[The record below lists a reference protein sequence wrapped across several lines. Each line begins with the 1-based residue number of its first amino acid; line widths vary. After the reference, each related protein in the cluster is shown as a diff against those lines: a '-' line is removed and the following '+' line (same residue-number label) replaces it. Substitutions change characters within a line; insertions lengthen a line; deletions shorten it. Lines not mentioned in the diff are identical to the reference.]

1 MFIKEF
7 SSEVQDFLPLSI
19 FVFSDKLD
27 YFPDNIV
34 KDISVK
40 KIYDRIIQ
48 DKQLTG
54 KTGESSYI
62 YLLDDK
68 FSQLYFI
75 GAGESTDTDIE
86 NFRLAGASLCQKLRK
101 FKVNKIALKFPFNEN
116 NSPIEIQNKVQ
127 AFTEGFMLRN
137 YDFSKYREKQ
147 NEEKVEELYFVE
159 ENELIKEN
167 IVKGFELGQILSNAT
182 NLCRDIS
189 NEPGN
194 EMTPTE
200 MSNRALQI
208 SEKSDGKL
216 LCKIFDKQK
225 LEEFGMG
232 CFLGV
237 AKAGGEVPQ
246 MIVLEYKN
254 ANNPEDPFIA
264 LIGKG
269 ITFDSGGISLKNSS
283 GMFHMKRDMSGAST
297 VLGVMKAISE
307 LNLKINVVAVIGAT
321 ENMPGSNA
329 YKPGDVLRSMS
340 GKTVEITNTDA
351 EGRLVL
357 ADLLTYAQKNYQVNS
372 IIDVATLTGAVQ
384 RALGSAITGC
394 FTNNKELLN
403 RLFIASEKSNE
414 PLWELPLGL
423 KYYRGANKSYFAD
436 LKNSSDKPPGAT
448 KAALFLY
455 EFIENNTPWIHI
467 DIGGTET
474 ASGEPS
480 SYYPRGATGVMT
492 RTLIEFLINTV
503 EGSI

>member
-1 MFIKEF
+1 MFIKEY
-7 SSEVQDFLPLSI
+7 SSEVKDLLPLAL
-19 FVFSDKLD
+19 FVFSDQLEV
-27 YFPDNIV
+27 FPSNIA
-34 KDISVK
+34 KDPNVE
-40 KIYDRIIQ
+40 KIYQRIVQ
-48 DKQLTG
+48 DKHITG

-62 YLLDDK
+62 YLLDDE

-75 GAGESTDTDIE
+75 GAGESNETDIE
-86 NFRLAGASLCQKLRK
+86 NFRIAGASLCQKLRK
-101 FKVNKIALKFPFNEN
+101 FKVSKIAVKFPFNSN
-116 NSPIEIQNKVQ
+116 TDLIEVQNKVQ

-137 YDFSKYREKQ
+137 YDFNKYREKS
-147 NEEKVEELYFVE
+147 NEAKVDELYFVE
-159 ENELIKEN
+159 ENSLIKES
-167 IVKGFELGQILSNAT
+167 ILKGFSIGQILSNAT

-194 EMTPTE
+194 IMTPSE
-200 MSNRALQI
+200 MANRAKQI
-208 SEKSDGKL
+208 SESSNGKL
-216 LCKIFDKQK
+216 NCKIFDKEH

-237 AKAGGEVPQ
+237 AKAGGEVPK
-246 MIVLEYKN
+246 MIVLEYTSKPE
-254 ANNPEDPFIA
+254 NPYIA

-283 GMFHMKRDMSGAST
+283 GMFHMKRDMSGASS
-297 VLGVMKAISE
+297 VIAVMKALTE
-307 LNLKINVVAVIGAT
+307 LDLPVNVVAVIGAT
-321 ENMPGSNA
+321 ENMPDSNA
-329 YKPGDVLRSMS
+329 YKPGDILRSMS

-357 ADLLTYAQKNYQVNS
+357 ADLMTYAQRNYQVTS
-372 IIDVATLTGAVQ
+372 MIDVATLTGAVQ

-394 FTNNKELLN
+394 FTNNKELLSK
-403 RLFIASEKSNE
+403 LMVASEKANE
-414 PLWELPLGL
+414 PLWELPLASKL
-423 KYYRGANKSYFAD
+423 YKGANKSYFAD

-448 KAALFLY
+448 KAALFLH

-492 RTLIEFLINTV
+492 RTLIELLRNHT